1 MAEVVI
7 AAASGED
14 AQARGL
20 ADALAALGFKAT
32 SGAPA
37 EAEIAKVAE
46 DAKCVV
52 ALWSGGAPPPWL
64 AVLAALAL
72 DRKKLVC
79 AETHSGATP
88 APFQAAPRVDLAARD
103 RNAFKTR
110 FGALVVEVDKLA
122 PTEANT
128 AAVPEAL
135 AKARAALLWKPR
147 RPGDRQWMTLA
158 AFGAAVAVLFAVGF
172 GAGRVLNTVRG
183 GDPITPP
190 AAAEAKASPPRT
202 AAATAATAAPTA
214 PAAVA
219 RPLGLAQAD
228 LDGKTWRDIAG
239 AMNGSMAEPI
249 KAAAARGDSTAQAL
263 ACVGYM
269 AGTQGFMPSPTE
281 ARTQCDAS
289 AAQRNPAGLYLS
301 WALRRTAPHAGIDEA
316 TARARLAEAAS
327 MGWTA
332 ALIDYGATLAPDG
345 RGPIQAQAEAGR
357 LWLQAAERGDPRG
370 QFYYARWLRDSSA
383 GPRDPAAAIPF
394 LERAAARNQVDALHM
409 LATFYRDG
417 IGATRNAARARALY
431 DRAARR
437 SHPPSMFNLAD
448 MLREGSAQDRTRAVE
463 LYRALACMH
472 DERQIQPMAVQ
483 RLRTMQQSA
492 ACR

>member
-7 AAASGED
+7 AASTGED

-20 ADALAALGFKAT
+20 AEALAALGFKAT
-32 SGAPA
+32 SGAPV
-37 EAEIAKVAE
+37 ESEIAKLAE

-72 DRKKLVC
+72 DRKKLIC

-110 FGALVVEVDKLA
+110 FGALIVEIDKLA

-147 RPGDRQWMTLA
+147 RPGDRQWITLA
-158 AFGAAVAVLFAVGF
+158 AFGVAVAVLFGVGF
-172 GAGRVLNTVRG
+172 GAGKAINAVRG
-183 GDPITPP
+183 GVTLAPPVAATEAKAASTAMPAAPP
-190 AAAEAKASPPRT
+190 AATPP
-202 AAATAATAAPTA
+202 
-214 PAAVA
+214 
-219 RPLGLAQAD
+219 PLGLAQAD
-228 LDGKTWRDIAG
+228 LNGKTWREIA
-239 AMNGSMAEPI
+239 ARLDGSMAERI

-263 ACVGYM
+263 ACVGHM
-269 AGTQGFMPSPTE
+269 AGTDGFMPSPVE

-316 TARARLAEAAS
+316 TARSRLAEAAN
-327 MGWTA
+327 MGWTS

-383 GPRDPAAAIPF
+383 GPRDPRAAIPF
-394 LERAAARNQVDALHM
+394 LERASSRNQVDALHM

-417 IGATRNAARARALY
+417 VGTTRNTTRARALY
-431 DRAARR
+431 DRAARQN
-437 SHPPSMFNLAD
+437 HPPSMFNLAD
-448 MLREGSAQDRTRAVE
+448 MLRDGSQQDRARATQ
-463 LYRALACMH
+463 LYGALSCMR
-472 DERQIQPMAVQ
+472 DERQIQPMAVA
-483 RLRTMQQSA
+483 RLRGMNA
-492 ACR
+492 ALPQC

>member
-1 MAEVVI
+1 MSEVVV

-32 SGAPA
+32 AGAPV
-37 EAEIAKVAE
+37 ESEIAKLAE

-110 FGALVVEVDKLA
+110 FGALIVEIDKLA

-147 RPGDRQWMTLA
+147 RHGDRQWMMLA
-158 AFGAAVAVLFAVGF
+158 AFGVAVAVLFGVGF
-172 GAGRVLNTVRG
+172 VGGRAINAGRSG
-183 GDPITPP
+183 APP
-190 AAAEAKASPPRT
+190 APTAPAAEAKASTPT
-202 AAATAATAAPTA
+202 ATVAAATPAP
-214 PAAVA
+214 P
-219 RPLGLAQAD
+219 PLGLAQAD
-228 LDGKTWRDIAG
+228 LDGKTWREIA
-239 AMNGSMAEPI
+239 ARLDGSMAERI
-249 KAAAARGDSTAQAL
+249 KAAAVRGDSTAQAL
-263 ACVGYM
+263 ACVGHM
-269 AGTQGFMPSPTE
+269 AGTEGFMPSPSD

-301 WALRRTAPHAGIDEA
+301 WALRRTAPHAGIDET
-316 TARARLAEAAS
+316 TARARLAEAAN
-327 MGWTA
+327 MGWTS
-332 ALIDYGATLAPDG
+332 ALIDYGAMLAPDG

-409 LATFYRDG
+409 LATFFRDG
-417 IGATRNAARARALY
+417 IGTTRSVARARGLY
-431 DRAARR
+431 ERAARQNY
-437 SHPPSMFNLAD
+437 PPSMFNLAD
-448 MLREGSAQDRTRAVE
+448 MLRNGPAADRTRAVQ
-463 LYRALACMH
+463 LYRVLACMQ
-472 DERQIQPMAVQ
+472 DERQIQPMAAA
-483 RLRTMQQSA
+483 RLRALQQTA
-492 ACR
+492 ACG

>member
-7 AAASGED
+7 AASSGED

-20 ADALAALGFKAT
+20 AEALAALGFKAT
-32 SGAPA
+32 SGAA
-37 EAEIAKVAE
+37 VEAEIAKLAE
-46 DAKCVV
+46 EAKCVV

-88 APFQAAPRVDLAARD
+88 APFQAAPRVDLATRD

-110 FGALVVEVDKLA
+110 FGALIVEIDKLA

-135 AKARAALLWKPR
+135 AKARAALMWKPR
-147 RPGDRQWMTLA
+147 RPGDRQWITLA
-158 AFGAAVAVLFAVGF
+158 AFGVAVAVLFGVGF
-172 GAGRVLNTVRG
+172 GAGRVINAVRG
-183 GDPITPP
+183 GVTP
-190 AAAEAKASPPRT
+190 AASVAATEAKAASRP
-202 AAATAATAAPTA
+202 ATPTVARAAPA
-214 PAAVA
+214 PP
-219 RPLGLAQAD
+219 PLGLAQAD
-228 LDGKTWRDIAG
+228 LDGKTWREIA
-239 AMNGSMAEPI
+239 ARLDGSMAERI

-263 ACVGYM
+263 ACVGHM
-269 AGTQGFMPSPTE
+269 AGTEGFMPSPVE

-316 TARARLAEAAS
+316 TARARLAEAAN
-327 MGWTA
+327 MGWTS

-394 LERAAARNQVDALHM
+394 LERASARNQVDALHM
-409 LATFYRDG
+409 LGTFYRDG
-417 IGATRNAARARALY
+417 IGTARNAARARALY
-431 DRAARR
+431 DRAARQN
-437 SHPPSMFNLAD
+437 HPPSMFNLAD
-448 MLREGSAQDRTRAVE
+448 MLRGGSQQDRARAIQ
-463 LYRALACMH
+463 LYGALSCMR
-472 DERQIQPMAVQ
+472 DERQIQPMAVA
-483 RLRTMQQSA
+483 RLRGMNA
-492 ACR
+492 ALPQC